1 MDGIDNKSSHSFN
14 VAYKLLLV
22 VLLVRFFFPLL
33 QLSTLG
39 NVSSEVGAEG
49 YIRVLALGVMM
60 IFLLQLLAKYSFTFA
75 YERALTAVMTVFV
88 ILVGVQ
94 FFMLDNKMFN
104 IQGAIKYFFYF
115 TFIAVSLFSA
125 IVHSDKTIQI
135 ILNVCL
141 LLFILV
147 LIFYPYLIATSGID
161 PLTALLYNEHRL
173 HFLLH
178 ASNEDAHFMTTL
190 FILVM
195 IRLRKHRG
203 WTLLLAG
210 SYYLALIYNGTRS
223 AFFIALIL
231 PILFFIL
238 HKKRFISSF
247 VILGII
253 FITSFSYISEYV
265 QVKFE
270 KDLEVLEQTDTV
282 LSGQE
287 VGGSFSYRIAHLW
300 VPMISYTNRESP
312 IIGNG
317 SNGWDII
324 AVKLLNNKKVES
336 PHNTFVWAYVNWGI
350 IGVFCMLMLFC
361 IPFFSIIKIYLS
373 KPDSKYQLLI
383 VGLICTWFEFFIWSM
398 IANAYTVHG
407 WVILSLLIVLSV
419 AVKYAVYKS
428 SDYEKE
434 TQGINYKYA

>member
-1 MDGIDNKSSHSFN
+1 MDGIDNKSSYSFN
-14 VAYKLLLV
+14 IAYKLLLI
-22 VLLVRFFFPLL
+22 VLLARFFFPLV

-39 NVSSEVGAEG
+39 SVSSEVGAEG
-49 YIRVLALGVMM
+49 YIRVLALSILIV
-60 IFLLQLLAKYSFTFA
+60 FLLQMLSKYSFIFA
-75 YERALTAVMTVFV
+75 YERALTMTMIFFV
-88 ILVGVQ
+88 ILVVGQ
-94 FFMLDNKMFN
+94 FFLLDNKMFN
-104 IQGAIKYFFYF
+104 IQGSIKNFFYF
-115 TFIAVSLFSA
+115 SFIAVSLFSA
-125 IVHSDKTIQI
+125 IVYSEKTIQI

-161 PLTALLYNEHRL
+161 PFTALMYNEHRL

-195 IRLRKHRG
+195 IRLRKHKG
-203 WTLLLAG
+203 WLFFVAG

-223 AFFIALIL
+223 AFLIALIL

-238 HKKRFISSF
+238 YKKRFISSF
-247 VILGII
+247 VIIGII
-253 FITSFSYISEYV
+253 FITSFSYISDYV

-270 KDLEVLEQTDTV
+270 KDLKVFEQTDTV
-282 LSGQE
+282 LAGQE

-361 IPFFSIIKIYLS
+361 IPLFSIIKVYIS
-373 KPDSKYQLLI
+373 KPNSKYQLLI
-383 VGLICTWFEFFIWSM
+383 VGLICTWFEFFVWSM

-407 WVILSLLIVLSV
+407 WVVLSLLIVLSV

-428 SDYEKE
+428 SDHEKE
-434 TQGINYKYA
+434 TQNINYKHA